1 MFQKYQLAGLRR
13 KQGYRRCFWS
23 RVTTDG
29 LLGTA
34 IHMQIHPQP
43 RFHCIPAS
51 SFDQL
56 CCCGW
61 AGLELFNASVCAGGD
76 LRLMTR
82 SYCKTLHMHVSW
94 YIDNSSYICIYIYIC
109 LFNCIYI
116 YTYISCTWQLP
127 VIFGI
132 VWRGLARLV
141 QRLVVPDS
149 PWKVSPQ
156 SKFQTEPLLRRE
168 KDMVHGNFKLSLES
182 YEGV

>member
-1 MFQKYQLAGLRR
+1 MKQPALYCHRPDHVCIQHRSYQRCDKCKHQQKYQLADLRR
-13 KQGYRRCFWS
+13 KQGYRWCFWS
-23 RVTTDG
+23 RVTDC

-94 YIDNSSYICIYIYIC
+94 YIDNSSYICIYIYMSIQ
-109 LFNCIYI
+109 LYIYI
-116 YTYISCTWQLP
+116 HTY
-127 VIFGI
+127 
-132 VWRGLARLV
+132 LA
-141 QRLVVPDS
+141 
-149 PWKVSPQ
+149 
-156 SKFQTEPLLRRE
+156 
-168 KDMVHGNFKLSLES
+168 HGNFQLSLES